1 MIRVFS
7 FQCIS
12 FMSLYI
18 EYPSFASCW
27 VCNSMMEE
35 AKTVIKR
42 FNLIYLY
49 TYVCIYIYSIY
60 IYIERERDWKPLK
73 WRCLKFA
80 ISQNHL
86 FPILEDNLGSPMP
99 TIAIG
104 FSKTEAW
111 KITSYPPAI
120 NSIILW
126 VAGPF
131 PPLRDSKLLPGAGAP
146 QRRVSCSIWQQQA
159 AGPSPLCPPFR
170 ASSQSLP
177 RSLLALPWNPSVNL
191 SWS

>member
-1 MIRVFS
+1 MFIHI
-7 FQCIS
+7 C
-12 FMSLYI
+12 MYI
-18 EYPSFASCW
+18 WYK
-27 VCNSMMEE
+27 M
-35 AKTVIKR
+35 
-42 FNLIYLY
+42 Y
-49 TYVCIYIYSIY
+49 IYIYRHRY
-60 IYIERERDWKPLK
+60 RDWKPLK

-86 FPILEDNLGSPMP
+86 FPILEDNLGSPIQESPLLYGSQHWP

-131 PPLRDSKLLPGAGAP
+131 PPLRDSKLLPGTGAP
-146 QRRVSCSIWQQQA
+146 HRRVSCSIWQQQA

-177 RSLLALPWNPSVNL
+177 RSLLTLPWNPSVNL
-191 SWS
+191 PWS